1 MVFPPGVMSSEAC
14 FFVAATSHGNPHAMA
29 PGTRLAGRGFRLTNA
44 GLRAAKGATMNEFSA
59 FGGLI
64 PLWILGAGLALGV
77 LEWMTTPRRRDRT

>member
-1 MVFPPGVMSSEAC
+1 
-14 FFVAATSHGNPHAMA
+14 
-29 PGTRLAGRGFRLTNA
+29 LTNA